1 MAGLT
6 RPPTLRRG
14 GRGASRVAL
23 LLSAGTLVAAV
34 ALNQSAV
41 HWRENHA
48 DSDLFAYF
56 GWLIT
61 QGARPYLDFW
71 DNKPPGV
78 WWMSAAAIRLCGPG
92 PAADVALGTVLL
104 GGTLVSV
111 VAAARAGLR
120 RGLVLP
126 AAVAAA
132 VLLTDV
138 RLECGAVR
146 TETLVVLLE
155 SAAVAAYLHWLRRG
169 RPGAAVLA
177 GLLAGAAPLGKQ
189 SGIAAGLAIGLHGA
203 WRAWREPRRRRGA
216 AAALAAACVAP
227 ATAAGVLAA
236 HGALGE
242 AAYAVGGF
250 NRAYFAV
257 EDATWVH
264 LWRAARVYRP
274 VLEPLAAVFALA
286 AAGLL
291 AGGLTWLRKRG
302 AVWRPRRMV
311 PGRPDTGGDGGASPR
326 GTAPAAEAYQLRPAS
341 TSPATSCSSPPNAAP
356 AAEEHTP
363 ACSRDRGRGSRGG
376 ASAWSSAV
384 TSAAPPRRGI
394 GVMVLWFVLAAY
406 LALVQ
411 AGRQG
416 YHFMPV
422 VAPLTLLT
430 VYPLHLL
437 AGRRGLAR
445 TLTARPVAAAV
456 LVVWL
461 WVLAT
466 TAAGSAAATAR
477 CWAGR
482 RAWAAAGATAT
493 PGTDP
498 VLAAV
503 VRAACPPGETLY
515 VWGWAPGVYRN
526 AQRWPAS
533 RYATLEKL
541 GQVGPH
547 ARFIF
552 DGARGDLRARPPR
565 VVVISAGDAAGLRP
579 PDPFNEWFRAT
590 YAPQATAGGMEIWVR
605 RGPQAASG
613 E

>member
-203 WRAWREPRRRRGA
+203 WLAWREPRRRRGA
-216 AAALAAACVAP
+216 AAVLTAACVAP

-257 EDATWVH
+257 GDATWVH

-291 AGGLTWLRKRG
+291 AGGLAWLRKRG
-302 AVWRPRRMV
+302 AGCRWRRAV

-326 GTAPAAEAYQLRPAS
+326 G
-341 TSPATSCSSPPNAAP
+341 AAP
-356 AAEEHTP
+356 AAEGHAP
-363 ACSRDRGRGSRGG
+363 ACFRDRARGSRGW
-376 ASAWSSAV
+376 ASTWTSAV

-445 TLTARPVAAAV
+445 TLTARPVAAVV
-456 LVVWL
+456 LVLWL
-461 WVLAT
+461 WALGT
-466 TAAGSAAATAR
+466 TAAGAVAAAGR
-477 CWAGR
+477 CWAAR

-498 VLAAV
+498 VLAAA

-605 RGPQAASG
+605 RGRETASG
-613 E
+613 D

>member
-1 MAGLT
+1 VAGLT
-6 RPPTLRRG
+6 RPPIARRRG
-14 GRGASRVAL
+14 VARLAPL
-23 LLSAGTLVAAV
+23 LATVTLAAGVAV
-34 ALNQSAV
+34 NQSAV
-41 HWRENHA
+41 HWRENVA

-61 QGARPYLDFW
+61 HGARPYLDFW
-71 DNKPPGV
+71 DNKPPGI
-78 WWMSAAAIRLCGPG
+78 WWAAAAATWLCGPG

-104 GGTLVSV
+104 GGTLVAV

-203 WRAWREPRRRRGA
+203 WLAWREPRRRRGA

-236 HGALGE
+236 QGALGE
-242 AAYAVGGF
+242 AAYAVGAF

-257 EDATWVH
+257 DDATWVH

-274 VLEPLAAVFALA
+274 VLEPRAAVFALA

-291 AGGLTWLRKRG
+291 AGGRAWLRKRG
-302 AVWRPRRMV
+302 AVWRSRRMV
-311 PGRPDTGGDGGASPR
+311 PGRSDMAGRGGPSPR
-326 GTAPAAEAYQLRPAS
+326 GTAPSAEAQAPAS
-341 TSPATSCSSPPNAAP
+341 F
-356 AAEEHTP
+356 
-363 ACSRDRGRGSRGG
+363 RDRGRGSRGG

-384 TSAAPPRRGI
+384 APTAPPQRGI
-394 GVMVLWFVLAAY
+394 GVIVWWFALAAY

-416 YHFMPV
+416 HHFMPV

-430 VYPLHLL
+430 VYPLHVL

-498 VLAAV
+498 ELAAA

-533 RYATLEKL
+533 RYATFEKL

-552 DGARGDLRARPPR
+552 DGARADLRARPPR
-565 VVVISAGDAAGLRP
+565 VVVISTGDAAGLLR
-579 PDPFNEWFRAT
+579 PDPFNEWFGAT
-590 YAPQATAGGMEIWVR
+590 YVRQTTADGMEVWVR
-605 RGPQAASG
+605 RAPQAASG

>member
-1 MAGLT
+1 M
-6 RPPTLRRG
+6 
-14 GRGASRVAL
+14 
-23 LLSAGTLVAAV
+23 
-34 ALNQSAV
+34 
-41 HWRENHA
+41 HWRENVA

-71 DNKPPGV
+71 DNKPPGI
-78 WWMSAAAIRLCGPG
+78 WWASAAAIRLCGPG
-92 PAADVALGTVLL
+92 APADVALGTVLL
-104 GGTLVSV
+104 GGTLIAV

-120 RGLVLP
+120 RALVLP

-146 TETLVVLLE
+146 TETLVVLCE

-189 SGIAAGLAIGLHGA
+189 SGIAAGLAIGMHWA
-203 WRAWREPRRRRGA
+203 WLAWREPRPRRGA
-216 AAALAAACVAP
+216 VAALAAACVAP
-227 ATAAGVLAA
+227 AAAAGVLAA
-236 HGALGE
+236 QGALGE
-242 AAYAVGGF
+242 AAYAVGVF

-257 EDATWVH
+257 DDATWVH

-274 VLEPLAAVFALA
+274 VLEPRAAVFALA

-291 AGGLTWLRKRG
+291 AGGRAWLRRRT
-302 AVWRPRRMV
+302 AV
-311 PGRPDTGGDGGASPR
+311 GRLRDPAAGPQRAPSAGPTGG
-326 GTAPAAEAYQLRPAS
+326 
-341 TSPATSCSSPPNAAP
+341 AAP
-356 AAEEHTP
+356 A
-363 ACSRDRGRGSRGG
+363 RGAR
-376 ASAWSSAV
+376 AV
-384 TSAAPPRRGI
+384 AAPRRGI
-394 GVMVLWFVLAAY
+394 GVIVWWFVLAAY

-411 AGRQG
+411 AGRQAH
-416 YHFMPV
+416 HFMPV

-430 VYPLHLL
+430 VYPLHVL

-445 TLTARPVAAAV
+445 TLTARPVAAVV

-466 TAAGSAAATAR
+466 TAAGAAAAAQR

-482 RAWAAAGATAT
+482 RAWAAAGAAAS

-498 VLAAV
+498 TLAAA
-503 VRAACPPGETLY
+503 VRAACPPDETLY

-526 AQRWPAS
+526 ALRWPAS
-533 RYATLEKL
+533 RYATFEKL

-552 DGARGDLRARPPR
+552 DGARADLRTRPAR
-565 VVVISAGDAAGLRP
+565 VVVISTGDAAGLLR

-590 YAPQATAGGMEIWVR
+590 YTRRATAGGMEVWVR
-605 RGPQAASG
+605 GVPETAPG